1 MAMKRIVR
9 IVMVASVMS
18 VMTFSVKA
26 QSTVTQNI
34 GVSIVQA
41 IELTAGQQLHFGTM
55 SVPKNIVKVTV
66 DPAGLRTADVPAN
79 VDFLSGA
86 PVAQNAVFTVTGSA
100 NAAYSI
106 QLPASITL
114 SDGGTNSITVDTFT
128 AVSDSDGAGLTGTID
143 GTGND
148 SFNVGAT
155 LNLASSQAQGNYS
168 GTFDVTVSYN

>member
-9 IVMVASVMS
+9 LVMVAAVMS
-18 VMTFSVKA
+18 AMTFSVKA
-26 QSTVTQNI
+26 QSTVTQNV

-55 SVPKNIVKVTV
+55 SVPKADVKVTV
-66 DPAGLRTADVPAN
+66 DAAGSRTADIPAN

-86 PVAQNAVFTVTGSA
+86 PVAQNAVFTLTGSD
-100 NAAYSI
+100 NATYSI
-106 QLPASITL
+106 DLPASITL

-128 AVSDSDGAGLTGTID
+128 AASDSDGAGLTGTID
-143 GTGND
+143 ATGND
-148 SFNVGAT
+148 GFSVGAT
-155 LNLASSQAQGNYS
+155 LNLVSGQPEGVYS